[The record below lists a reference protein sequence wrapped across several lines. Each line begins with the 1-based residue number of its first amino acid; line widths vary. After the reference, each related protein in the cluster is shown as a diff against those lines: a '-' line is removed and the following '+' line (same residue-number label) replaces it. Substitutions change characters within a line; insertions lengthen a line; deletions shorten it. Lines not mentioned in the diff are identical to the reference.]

1 MSLLDNDNEKP
12 ALVPIVNND
21 QAGTVQHDPLLVGNL
36 VRYTLDAA
44 SSGKIGNLIGG
55 VVDALGVHSHMTSQN
70 DFTTREGRLLASLA
84 SAYAPNAF
92 NAVLDKYNWVVAS
105 GLMSDREISAMAEN
119 PSKVLELLTAVDNI
133 LSNKQSK

>member
-1 MSLLDNDNEKP
+1 MSLLDNDGSNHELLP
-12 ALVPIVNND
+12 MINSDAVDAVR
-21 QAGTVQHDPLLVGNL
+21 HDPQLVGSL
-36 VRYTLDAA
+36 VRYSLDAA

-55 VVDALGVHSHMTSQN
+55 VVDALGVHSSMTSQQ
-70 DFTTREGRLLASLA
+70 DFTTQEGKLLAALA

-119 PSKVLELLTAVDNI
+119 PSQILELLSAVDKV
-133 LSNKQSK
+133 LGKKQ